1 MIGRIL
7 GGRYQV
13 LERIGGG
20 GMAIV
25 YRGLD
30 ILLHRP
36 VSVKTLRPEF
46 VGDADF
52 VRRFKR
58 EAQAAASLSNASIV
72 NIYDVG
78 QDGEAH
84 YIVMEYVDGKTLK
97 QVIEERAPLPVD
109 EAVGIARQICDA
121 LAHAHEHNIIHRDV
135 KPHNILISKTGQVKV
150 TDFGIARAISAN
162 TITHHNSSVLGS
174 VHYFSPEQ
182 ARGSV
187 ADAKS
192 DVYSLGIVMYEMLT
206 GQLPFS
212 GETAISVALKHL
224 QETFVEPRRIAP
236 RIPQS
241 VENIVLRALMKDP
254 SARYQSVGQ
263 LAADLDRALLL
274 PDVPKFM
281 APAPKD
287 DGRSLADSPTIVIS
301 PLLASLDETDQS
313 EVADEAFEDEPE
325 VYRPLWKKVLI
336 VLAWIVAMLV
346 LAGVAAVAAIYLFA
360 AFNRPKTIDVPSV
373 VGQSYADARNTL
385 IRDNVP
391 ASQIREQ
398 LDQNSTS
405 SVKMGQVE
413 SQDPAPGTIPID
425 SQITLVVKDGT
436 AQLQMPN
443 LAGMLE
449 GAAQN
454 ELTGYGV
461 PGGNI
466 SVTYQQ
472 SGAYPVNQVISTTPA
487 QGTEFNTATTPITLV
502 VSSGVQSA
510 AVPDVENKP
519 LAQAKSMLTADGF
532 VVGQTTQES
541 SFTTPAG
548 TVIKQTPAPGQQV
561 NAGTSVDLVVSSGQP
576 SGTTVTPVNVQVS
589 LSAGTLLPATVKI
602 ELTDALGK
610 STPIDV
616 QQSAPQ
622 ATYPVKVTTTPTQTG
637 QISVYENGQLLQTD
651 TVSNDGT
658 ITTTPYQS
666 SGTGGTAPSTAPGTT
681 GPGTTGPGTTGPGT
695 TGPGTTPSGSGGS
708 GPSGSGSG
716 AGTGPTG
723 SAGGATAAGGGG
735 AGQTAGTPPGG
746 KQPGPG
752 GQSGTGN
759 TATGGNAGGSSAG

>member
-7 GGRYQV
+7 GGRYQI

-30 ILLHRP
+30 VLLHRP

-46 VGDADF
+46 VSDAEF
-52 VRRFKR
+52 VRLFKR
-58 EAQAAASLSNASIV
+58 EAQAAASLSNPSIV

-78 QDGEAH
+78 QDAEVH
-84 YIVMEYVDGKTLK
+84 YIVMEFVDGQTLK

-121 LAHAHEHNIIHRDV
+121 LAHAHDHNIIHRDV
-135 KPHNILISKTGQVKV
+135 KPHNILISKAGRVKV
-150 TDFGIARAISAN
+150 TDFGIARAITAN

-224 QETFVEPRRIAP
+224 QETFVEPRQIAP

-254 SARYQSVGQ
+254 AARYQTVQQ

-281 APAPKD
+281 APPQKEED
-287 DGRSLADSPTIVIS
+287 RSLEDSPTIVIS
-301 PLLASLDETDQS
+301 PLLAFDETVRHD
-313 EVADEAFEDEPE
+313 VVDEEFEDEELP
-325 VYRPLWKKVLI
+325 RPLWKRILI
-336 VLAWIVAMLV
+336 VLAWIIGMLV

-360 AFNRPKTIDVPSV
+360 AFNKPRTVDLPRV
-373 VGQSYADARNTL
+373 VGKSYAEARNTL
-385 IRDNVP
+385 IHSNIP
-391 ASQIREQ
+391 ASQIHEQ

-413 SQDPAPGTIPID
+413 SQDPAAGVVPID

-436 AQLQMPN
+436 AQLQMPD

-449 GAAQN
+449 GAAQS
-454 ELTGYGV
+454 ELVSDGV

-466 SVTYQQ
+466 SVTSQQ
-472 SGAYPVNQVISTTPA
+472 SATYPVNQVISTTPA
-487 QGTEFNTATTPITLV
+487 AGTEFNTSTTPITLV
-502 VSSGVQSA
+502 ISSGVQSA
-510 AVPDVENKP
+510 AVPDVQTKP
-519 LAQAKSMLTADGF
+519 LSQAKSMLTADGF
-532 VVGQTTQES
+532 VVGAVTQES
-541 SFTTPAG
+541 SFTIPAG

-576 SGTTVTPVNVQVS
+576 AGTTVTPVNVQVS

-602 ELTDALGK
+602 EVTDALGK
-610 STPIDV
+610 STPINV

-622 ATYPVKVTTTPTQTG
+622 ATYPVKVTTTPAQSG

-651 TVSNDGT
+651 TVNNNGT
-658 ITTTPYQS
+658 ITTTPYQTTGTGTTQSGTGTTPPGGTGTGTGSGSGTGS
-666 SGTGGTAPSTAPGTT
+666 SGT
-681 GPGTTGPGTTGPGT
+681 
-695 TGPGTTPSGSGGS
+695 GTTPSGTTGTGTS
-708 GPSGSGSG
+708 SGSGTG
-716 AGTGPTG
+716 ATGAAPGTG
-723 SAGGATAAGGGG
+723 TAAGGGAPATG
-735 AGQTAGTPPGG
+735 GGPGGPGQTAGNPPG
-746 KQPGPG
+746 
-752 GQSGTGN
+752 SGNGN
-759 TATGGNAGGSSAG
+759 GSAAG